1 MGGTFDCRSLR
12 SRIRSSLLRIQET
25 NSRPEVSPILLHATS
40 TCGNFFDYVVRHVSP
55 LNRLS
60 SNRYT
65 SVTSCLLC
73 YTTKTHKKPFA
84 ASLTGIF
91 PAEDRGLHPYGRP
104 LMDASS
110 EKELCFVSCD
120 PSSYKIEEA
129 LTTTP
134 RTRTSYLPRLPF
146 QISAD
151 TSVPESLPAPVFS
164 IETPSR
170 PLLRRSHSS
179 STSKTSSSL
188 YCRSTTESSFSCEPT
203 TMSPMHFADN
213 VNTYSSP
220 LSRYQPTYSPEV
232 PPIPEKWRTANCTR
246 HQSPHPASLRRGLPH
261 TTYWKYESSPSEST
275 SWVTVSPT
283 SSEKRDPSICRYPIF
298 TAPAR
303 IPIRPESSASRI
315 LDDRIEQRNSYE
327 SLRKGGSCR
336 PFSNHH
342 LHETWLDLDDREDP
356 RSTKRGPKKRE
367 SRTLVKKRQP

>member
-1 MGGTFDCRSLR
+1 MGGAFDGRSLR
-12 SRIRSSLLRIQET
+12 SRIRSSLLRIQAT
-25 NSRPEVSPILLHATS
+25 NSRSEVSPILLHATS
-40 TCGNFFDYVVRHVSP
+40 TCGNFFDYAVRHVSP
-55 LNRLS
+55 LNGLS
-60 SNRYT
+60 ANWCT

-73 YTTKTHKKPFA
+73 YSTKTHKKPFA

-91 PAEDRGLHPYGRP
+91 PAEDKELHQYERP
-104 LMDASS
+104 SMEATS
-110 EKELCFVSCD
+110 EKEPSFVSCD

-129 LTTTP
+129 PVITP

-146 QISAD
+146 QISTD

-170 PLLRRSHSS
+170 PLLRRSQSS
-179 STSKTSSSL
+179 STSKTSPSL
-188 YCRSTTESSFSCEPT
+188 YCRSTTESSFSCEPS

-220 LSRYQPTYSPEV
+220 LSRDQPTYSPEV
-232 PPIPEKWRTANCTR
+232 PPIPAKWRTANRTL
-246 HQSPHPASLRRGLPH
+246 HQLPHPASLRRGLPH
-261 TTYWKYESSPSEST
+261 ATYWKYESSPSDST

-298 TAPAR
+298 TAPPR

-327 SLRKGGSCR
+327 SLRKGGSYR
-336 PFSNHH
+336 PFFNHH
-342 LHETWLDLDDREDP
+342 LQATWSDLDDREDP
-356 RSTKRGPKKRE
+356 KSTKRGPNKRE